1 MLIQDFG
8 SDLLTE
14 INLGFAVVAK
24 MSLKFDDVEVEMI
37 QRCAHR
43 IKPIFRFDDQ
53 FVISMRVRPVFLLL
67 GKGAVAA
74 LAPPFLARTANPTVE
89 NLSIRKVDDLAEL
102 AHQVGEL
109 DTGFLAPQLMADLI
123 GNRSQRAV
131 VIGWSHGNQD
141 QMLSIF
147 QPIDDLFSG
156 FLPPE
161 FCEVLF
167 DILGFQRAGFQRTLA
182 DNVLH

>member
-53 FVISMRVRPVFLLL
+53 FVVSVRVRRGFLLL
-67 GKGAVAA
+67 VKGAVAA
-74 LAPPFLARTANPTVE
+74 LAPPFLACTAMRTVA
-89 NLSIRKVDDLAEL
+89 NLSILYVE
-102 AHQVGEL
+102 G
-109 DTGFLAPQLMADLI
+109 
-123 GNRSQRAV
+123 
-131 VIGWSHGNQD
+131 
-141 QMLSIF
+141 LS
-147 QPIDDLFSG
+147 
-156 FLPPE
+156 
-161 FCEVLF
+161 
-167 DILGFQRAGFQRTLA
+167 
-182 DNVLH
+182 